1 MTDGGEFSCLGF
13 IPHPR
18 RSKKR
23 KNMKKSMTFEEY
35 INSPLDR
42 INFKSEEY
50 RAENVVAHHTDEDKK
65 YEDPALALADYQVFK
80 RNYELRAEFANRYS
94 NCRANITD
102 EAKTDV
108 FGRNYKVLTYTEV
121 WDKVLKVKEIITLK

>member
-1 MTDGGEFSCLGF
+1 
-13 IPHPR
+13 
-18 RSKKR
+18 
-23 KNMKKSMTFEEY
+23 MKKSMTFEEY

-50 RAENVVAHHTDEDKK
+50 RAENVVAHHTNVDKK

-94 NCRANITD
+94 NCLANIID
-102 EAKTDV
+102 ESKTDV